1 MFSIYGFWKVSI
13 RKELQFRIILFL
25 YKKFVTGKRT
35 NVKKGCK
42 LLNPYLV
49 TVLSSI
55 LFNKLP
61 CRKELKLT
69 SKSLMI
75 KQYDLVP
82 TLAWLTG
89 VPIPKNSLGSLIF
102 KEPGDIC
109 ENYNKLQ
116 ISNCVGGHGKIE
128 DIEIMVEKFEENQT
142 EYSLPMMFSG
152 IFIALVSSWMVFD
165 HDLIKNFTIIDWLRI
180 VHILSLFSTSFIE
193 EEHQTIYFIATTFVA
208 TLLVKKDQFKSALS
222 GMFLLRIARVFNQ
235 VIMII
240 ILLISVMIKFF
251 PIPTGTCLVRFL
263 NSRIYR

>member
-1 MFSIYGFWKVSI
+1 MVRYNLLDSY
-13 RKELQFRIILFL
+13 IL
-25 YKKFVTGKRT
+25 
-35 NVKKGCK
+35 
-42 LLNPYLV
+42 
-49 TVLSSI
+49 TVLLSI
-55 LFNKLP
+55 PFNKLSCP
-61 CRKELKLT
+61 KELKLT

-102 KEPGDIC
+102 KEPGDVS

-116 ISNCVGGHGKIE
+116 ISKCVGGHGKIE

-152 IFIALVSSWMVFD
+152 IFIAFFSSWMVFD

-208 TLLVKKDQFKSALS
+208 TLLVKKDQFKSAFL
-222 GMFLLRIARVFNQ
+222 GMFLLRIARIFNQ

-240 ILLISVMIKFF
+240 IPLLLLMINS
-251 PIPTGTCLVRFL
+251 FL
-263 NSRIYR
+263 ILT